1 MQLYAILR
9 RNGWQS
15 HTDLAAATGRST
27 QVGDEEMSYSVRW
40 IRSYV
45 LNEGSDKLGML
56 CLYEARDEEAVREHA
71 ARAGMPVDEIIP
83 VTDTVV
89 MRPDPQPAWL

>member
-1 MQLYAILR
+1 MQLFAILR
-9 RNGWQS
+9 RNGWHS
-15 HTDLAAATGRST
+15 PSDLAASTGRST

-45 LNEGSDKLGML
+45 LDEGNDKLGML
-56 CLYEARDEEAVREHA
+56 CLYEARDEAAVREHA
-71 ARAGMPVDEIIP
+71 KRAGIPVREIIP
-83 VTDTVV
+83 VTDTLV

>member
-1 MQLYAILR
+1 MQLYAIIR
-9 RNGWQS
+9 RNGWHS
-15 HTDLAAATGRST
+15 HSDLATSTGRAT

-45 LNEGSDKLGML
+45 LNEGSDKLGLL
-56 CLYEARDEEAVREHA
+56 CLYEARDEAAVREHA
-71 ARAGMPVDEIIP
+71 ERAGMPVHEIVP

-89 MRPDPQPAWL
+89 MRPDPQPAWM